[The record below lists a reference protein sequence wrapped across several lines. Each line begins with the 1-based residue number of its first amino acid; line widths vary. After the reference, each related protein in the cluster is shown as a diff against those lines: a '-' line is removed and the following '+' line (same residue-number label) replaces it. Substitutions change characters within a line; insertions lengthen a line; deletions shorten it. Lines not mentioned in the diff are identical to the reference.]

1 MSKKIIDPIR
11 LKRIAQNHRR
21 LLVCL
26 LLIILFLIYSFI
38 QMYLIK
44 NGYLELLP
52 MNEGALLS
60 DTILSGNMQPVIFN
74 TINSIVDIANIVVLI
89 VGAVSCFLLLSNVY
103 NSIIVAVILSLLLFI
118 PFINIIILF
127 GVTQMA
133 TKQLK
138 ENKIKV
144 GFLGASMSQFK

>member
-1 MSKKIIDPIR
+1 
-11 LKRIAQNHRR
+11 
-21 LLVCL
+21 
-26 LLIILFLIYSFI
+26 
-38 QMYLIK
+38 MYLIK
-44 NGYLELLP
+44 NGFGEEALTLELLP
-52 MNEGALLS
+52 
-60 DTILSGNMQPVIFN
+60 TFN
-74 TINSIVDIANIVVLI
+74 IINSIVDIANIVVLI

-138 ENKIKV
+138 ENEIKV

>member
-1 MSKKIIDPIR
+1 
-11 LKRIAQNHRR
+11 
-21 LLVCL
+21 
-26 LLIILFLIYSFI
+26 
-38 QMYLIK
+38 MYLIK

-74 TINSIVDIANIVVLI
+74 TISSIVDIANIVVLI

-138 ENKIKV
+138 ENEIKV
-144 GFLGASMSQFK
+144 GFLGANMSQFK